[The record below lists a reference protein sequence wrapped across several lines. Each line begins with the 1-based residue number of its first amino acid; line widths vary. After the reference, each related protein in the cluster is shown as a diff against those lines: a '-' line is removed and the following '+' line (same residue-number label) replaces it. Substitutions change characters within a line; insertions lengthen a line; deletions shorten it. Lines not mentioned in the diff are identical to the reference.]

1 MSGKDETVSVFD
13 TDAVN
18 NDPQDSESK
27 KVQPASSKKSKT
39 KHVRS
44 GQSDGKKKLVALKA
58 GHRKEIHALKSKH
71 RVEYK
76 AVQRELREHLRK
88 SKVAIKEATEG
99 SKKFYDGQLRQM
111 RADYTSQNEALRLEL
126 KKFLEHSV
134 TDITKDYEMKLANES
149 NERLDNLKNMIHD
162 DFVEAMQKKA
172 DEMDQLRTESEG
184 EIARIAQE
192 NNEKGH
198 RITQLELKMKE
209 ISTYLPEDIQQDV
222 FEQFGFKAD
231 SDGLEDRPKAK
242 RKGLLA
248 RLRSRR

>member
-1 MSGKDETVSVFD
+1 MSGKDESPSVFAI
-13 TDAVN
+13 DAVN
-18 NDPQDSESK
+18 KDLKNPEIK
-27 KVQPASSKKSKT
+27 KVLPASSKKTKT
-39 KHVRS
+39 KRVRV
-44 GQSDGKKKLVALKA
+44 GQSDSRKKLAELKSRY
-58 GHRKEIHALKSKH
+58 RKEIQALKSKH

-76 AVQRELREHLRK
+76 AVQGELREQLRK
-88 SKVAIKEATEG
+88 SKVAIKDATEG

-111 RADYTSQNEALRLEL
+111 RADYTSQNEALRTDL
-126 KKFLEHSV
+126 KKFLENSIDEIAKNHE
-134 TDITKDYEMKLANES
+134 TRLTNES

-172 DEMDQLRTESEG
+172 DEMDQLRTESDA

-209 ISTYLPEDIQQDV
+209 ISHYLPEDIQEDV
-222 FEQFGFKAD
+222 FEQFGFEAD
-231 SDGLEDRPKAK
+231 SGDVEDKPKAI

-248 RLRSRR
+248 RLRSRH

>member
-1 MSGKDETVSVFD
+1 MSGKDETSSVFA

-18 NDPQDSESK
+18 KETQNLEIKKVLPATSK
-27 KVQPASSKKSKT
+27 KTKT
-39 KHVRS
+39 KLIRA
-44 GQSDGKKKLVALKA
+44 GQSDSRKKLAELKA
-58 GHRKEIHALKSKH
+58 GHRKEIQALKSKH
-71 RVEYK
+71 RAEYK
-76 AVQRELREHLRK
+76 AVQSELREQLRK
-88 SKVAIKEATEG
+88 SKVAIRDATEG

-111 RADYTSQNEALRLEL
+111 RADYSSQNEALRTEL
-126 KKFLEHSV
+126 KRYLEHSV
-134 TDITKDYEMKLANES
+134 DEIAKNYETRLANES

-172 DEMDQLRTESEG
+172 DEMDQLRTESEA

-192 NNEKGH
+192 NNEKAH

-209 ISTYLPEDIQQDV
+209 ISHYLPEDIQEDV
-222 FEQFGFKAD
+222 FEQFGFKAEL
-231 SDGLEDRPKAK
+231 DGLEDKPKAK